1 MIFSHEP
8 SHNRTVTS
16 EILPLRMP
24 VVRIA
29 QKELKNKKRKG
40 IIAQKR
46 LLTPRRDMKKG
57 GRISAPP

>member
-1 MIFSHEP
+1 
-8 SHNRTVTS
+8 
-16 EILPLRMP
+16 MP

-29 QKELKNKKRKG
+29 QKELKNKKRKV

-46 LLTPRRDMKKG
+46 LLTPRRDIKKG

>member
-1 MIFSHEP
+1 
-8 SHNRTVTS
+8 
-16 EILPLRMP
+16 MP

-29 QKELKNKKRKG
+29 QKELENKKRKG

-46 LLTPRRDMKKG
+46 LLRPRRDMKKE

>member
-1 MIFSHEP
+1 
-8 SHNRTVTS
+8 
-16 EILPLRMP
+16 MP

-46 LLTPRRDMKKG
+46 LLTPRQDMKKG